1 MGTTIKN
8 GIAITRLRPTE
19 GGGGSS
25 IEFIKSVSAETTP
38 EGVSWK
44 DGATTITGTLAASAS
59 TIGKIYLVR
68 TGTKAKDVYE
78 EYVTTED
85 GGVYSW
91 ERLGQKVE
99 VLSHPYISLE
109 RLKDYLYRV
118 TFDSLPAEVGNGGA
132 FVGGCSS
139 FVKDGKLHRS
149 LDFNYDNS
157 AEFIV
162 VTKDFEG
169 MAFITGLNDGAMND
183 SKIAQLPYRV
193 NDGQNRYGISMAT
206 HVLFNDWQWTGAG
219 DKSIAL
225 TKLPY
230 LVLSNVRSMA
240 TIADDLDGILD
251 NVASTE
257 GLDALGYLL
266 QIIVTD
272 GTTTYAIMPP
282 LTDGEGYVLQDISSN
297 PKMTNFRWVADETVE
312 RADLQTRP
320 TGVERF
326 NMMPCALSELRF
338 TKAYEAP
345 DRLSEFIGINDT
357 DKDSTDAE
365 LEAIYDL
372 ARAKYLTRT
381 RNGETWQSLHAAVY
395 GDGIEEL
402 YVQED
407 YDSNLAKYEKP
418 SSGIP
423 ESDLSQTVKDKLN
436 LKEVIYGYYYEGAF
450 YEESTHETLIT
461 PASEREYVDLEG
473 NVPYIWKDGEYVA
486 IGGGGGGG
494 DVICDIDD
502 TLASVLL
509 RWPLLGLSIKSLVRD
524 YPSLAD
530 GLLAHPDLA
539 PQYVASKDVLD
550 ENEGLDASVA
560 AYPALVSALA
570 STPEIGAVIVANEGL
585 DAVVAAYPS
594 VASLLVANPSLVPSV
609 IQYPAVAKAMA
620 KWPALAPV
628 LVSEPRYIPYL
639 AEDEI
644 IAHSLV
650 ETGRRAW
657 LVGDGTAYINTG
669 LYQLEWPLK
678 VKTNVAYNT
687 NTEMYLGGNYS
698 SGSNGS
704 RVGIASSKHTMYS
717 GSNYQP
723 ISTAVVLKQEYAV
736 EFEFSGLTGKK
747 MTVDGAV
754 NENTSAANKVGANN
768 LPFGFFS
775 GKGNAVSN
783 NLNGRISDADL
794 TIGESTY
801 HYIPAMYGGK
811 YGYLETTTME
821 FKGNNNTSGQFYA
834 MTTIKNNG

>member
-1 MGTTIKN
+1 
-8 GIAITRLRPTE
+8 
-19 GGGGSS
+19 
-25 IEFIKSVSAETTP
+25 
-38 EGVSWK
+38 
-44 DGATTITGTLAASAS
+44 
-59 TIGKIYLVR
+59 
-68 TGTKAKDVYE
+68 
-78 EYVTTED
+78 
-85 GGVYSW
+85 
-91 ERLGQKVE
+91 
-99 VLSHPYISLE
+99 
-109 RLKDYLYRV
+109 
-118 TFDSLPAEVGNGGA
+118 
-132 FVGGCSS
+132 
-139 FVKDGKLHRS
+139 
-149 LDFNYDNS
+149 
-157 AEFIV
+157 
-162 VTKDFEG
+162 
-169 MAFITGLNDGAMND
+169 
-183 SKIAQLPYRV
+183 
-193 NDGQNRYGISMAT
+193 
-206 HVLFNDWQWTGAG
+206 
-219 DKSIAL
+219 
-225 TKLPY
+225 
-230 LVLSNVRSMA
+230 MA
-240 TIADDLDGILD
+240 TIEIPKVRFESGIRLNVGLSDSGVAVDWSGLENIAAFLYSESQHMITGPAHAEVDGDDPENLIVTYGARQPQYLGVVKVIIRCRYHGREKTYDKAAFTFVATTAEATGILD
-251 NVASTE
+251 IDDPVVDVHLDVSEVSTSLLDDAIDAALAAAAQALAAAEIAEGTVSRLSGGNVNQFLKKRSNADMDFVWSDPSSMGHYE
-257 GLDALGYLL
+257 ELPDKPKVNN
-266 QIIVTD
+266 VTLS
-272 GTTTYAIMPP
+272 GNKT
-282 LTDGEGYVLQDISSN
+282 
-297 PKMTNFRWVADETVE
+297 
-312 RADLQTRP
+312 
-320 TGVERF
+320 
-326 NMMPCALSELRF
+326 LSELGI
-338 TKAYEAP
+338 TGAIAGAVGAEAQ
-345 DRLSEFIGINDT
+345 RAQEAEGGLSQEI
-357 DKDSTDAE
+357 E
-365 LEAIYDL
+365 
-372 ARAKYLTRT
+372 
-381 RNGETWQSLHAAVY
+381 
-395 GDGIEEL
+395 GIEGKIPTQASSDNQLADKSFVNSSIGTNTANYISDDGEPFTSVDDLPTTGVTNNDYAFVTGTDDAGNVYYDRYKATVSGSNVSWAKEYRLNNSSFTANQWAAIQSGITSGLVAKLGALPTAEEL
-402 YVQED
+402 
-407 YDSNLAKYEKP
+407 SAALLAKYSKP

-423 ESDLSQTVKDKLN
+423 ESDLSQTVREKLN
-436 LKEVIYGYYYEGAF
+436 LKEVIYGYYFEGAF

-461 PASEREYVDLEG
+461 PALEREYVDLEG
-473 NVPYIWKDGEYVA
+473 NVPYIWKNGEYVA

-502 TLASVLL
+502 ALASVLL

-539 PQYVASKDVLD
+539 PQYIASKDVLD
-550 ENEGLDASVA
+550 ENEGLDESVA
-560 AYPALVSALA
+560 AYPTLVSALA

-754 NENTSAANKVGANN
+754 NESASAANKVGANN

-801 HYIPAMYGGK
+801 HYIPAMYDGK

-834 MTTIKNNG
+834 TTTIKNNG

>member
-1 MGTTIKN
+1 MSANKLNVN
-8 GIAITRLRPTE
+8 GVVVPLEATPE
-19 GGGGSS
+19 DGS
-25 IEFIKSVSAETTP
+25 VTTP
-38 EGVSWK
+38 
-44 DGATTITGTLAASAS
+44 
-59 TIGKIYLVR
+59 KIVDKAV
-68 TGTKAKDVYE
+68 TKAKLSDEVQESLDKADTALQEHQSLSEYRKAGEQDAIDNGKVDKVAGKGLSTNDYTNE
-78 EYVTTED
+78 EKAKLD
-85 GGVYSW
+85 
-91 ERLGQKVE
+91 
-99 VLSHPYISLE
+99 SLE
-109 RLKDYLYRV
+109 NYDDTEVKEDIAEIKDKIPSQATSTNKLADKDFVNSSIATETAHYIYKTV
-118 TFDSLPAEVGNGGA
+118 GTEKVPFDSV
-132 FVGGCSS
+132 
-139 FVKDGKLHRS
+139 
-149 LDFNYDNS
+149 
-157 AEFIV
+157 
-162 VTKDFEG
+162 
-169 MAFITGLNDGAMND
+169 
-183 SKIAQLPYRV
+183 
-193 NDGQNRYGISMAT
+193 
-206 HVLFNDWQWTGAG
+206 
-219 DKSIAL
+219 
-225 TKLPY
+225 
-230 LVLSNVRSMA
+230 
-240 TIADDLDGILD
+240 
-251 NVASTE
+251 
-257 GLDALGYLL
+257 
-266 QIIVTD
+266 
-272 GTTTYAIMPP
+272 
-282 LTDGEGYVLQDISSN
+282 
-297 PKMTNFRWVADETVE
+297 
-312 RADLQTRP
+312 
-320 TGVERF
+320 
-326 NMMPCALSELRF
+326 
-338 TKAYEAP
+338 
-345 DRLSEFIGINDT
+345 
-357 DKDSTDAE
+357 AE
-365 LEAIYDL
+365 LEAYSGIVTNNDYAFVTGTDSEGNIYFDKYK
-372 ARAKYLTRT
+372 ATVSGSNVTWAKEYRLNNSSFTA
-381 RNGETWQSLHAAVY
+381 NQWAAIQSGITSGLVEKLGALPTAEALSAA
-395 GDGIEEL
+395 L
-402 YVQED
+402 
-407 YDSNLAKYEKP
+407 LAKYSKP

-423 ESDLSQTVKDKLN
+423 ESDLSQTVRDKLN
-436 LKEVIYGYYYEGAF
+436 LKEVIYGYLYEGQF

-502 TLASVLL
+502 ALASVLL

-550 ENEGLDASVA
+550 ENEGLDESVA
-560 AYPALVSALA
+560 AYPTLVSALA

-754 NENTSAANKVGANN
+754 NENASAANKVGANN

-801 HYIPAMYGGK
+801 HYIPAMYDGK